1 MILELSSLIRRSVEQ
16 SLEDK
21 VAVSFSGGLDSTT
34 IASIARR
41 NSDVELFSCGCE
53 KSQDLE
59 YAEKVA
65 RSLSLPYNKVLL
77 DEEKAMSAYG
87 RIHSFLPL
95 DFLKLEILVPVYC
108 TAEAAAEKGHSV
120 ILFGAAAEELFV
132 GYDRYYRYHDEGK
145 NLDAILKE
153 EFKTL
158 PRREIGW
165 IKRICRKFNIEARF
179 PLYNREIAQL
189 VFSMPVEERMEDRI
203 LKKGILRE
211 AAKLLDVPD
220 IAVRRKK
227 KAMQYGSGVHKMLL
241 KHSEEINRTYPELS

>member
-1 MILELSSLIRRSVEQ
+1 MILELSSLIRKSVEQ
-16 SLEDK
+16 SLEDR

-34 IASIARR
+34 IATIAKR

-59 YAEKVA
+59 YAERVA
-65 RSLSLPYNKVLL
+65 KTLSLPYNTVLL
-77 DEEKAMSAYG
+77 DEEKAISAYG
-87 RIHSFLPL
+87 KIHSFLPL

-120 ILFGAAAEELFV
+120 MLFGAAAEELFV
-132 GYDRYYRYHDEGK
+132 GYDRYYRYHSEGK

-165 IKRICRKFNIEARF
+165 IKKICRKFSIEARF
-179 PLYNREIAQL
+179 PLYSREIAEL
-189 VFSMPVEERMEDRI
+189 VFSVPLEDRMEDRV

-211 AAKLLDVPD
+211 AAKLLDVPNM
-220 IAVRRKK
+220 AVRRKK
-227 KAMQYGSGVHKMLL
+227 KAMQYGSGVHKMLV
-241 KHSEEINRTYPELS
+241 KRADEINSSYPAS